1 MTGRLARHRS
11 GGPRPDITA
20 LPLDLSGLGKSRAT
34 RAIRFIEGL
43 HVPKGKGARER
54 LRLRPWQ
61 KAIVKKALG
70 PGVRTAVVAL
80 PRGNGKST
88 LAAALAL
95 WALVDGPEGAEVP
108 IVAGVS
114 ERQARIAFNTA
125 RRMVELEHALAERI
139 QIFQDRLYMPHHD
152 ASLSPLPAE
161 ADALLGANPTMT
173 IVDELGGGRP
183 SPATRRDRH
192 SHHAGE
198 RPDGDV
204 GGVLGPPGQAAHS
217 GISEGWGRVKWL
229 L

>member
-192 SHHAGE
+192 SHHARG
-198 RPDGDV
+198 
-204 GGVLGPPGQAAHS
+204 AA
-217 GISEGWGRVKWL
+217 RR
-229 L
+229 